1 MKRFRSV
8 LLKVILPLC
17 VCTTLTGAAFYKT
30 TLKNTDSTNP
40 LVDLGVIISVGGS
53 YLPGDFDSLTADET
67 TADDTSTDS
76 SDDTDANSKDSEST
90 ANTASTKPGTT
101 QSQTNDEKDNAVIE
115 VYGDKITYNGYEKDL
130 DRILVYIDS
139 CAKNKTHI
147 EFHIQYA
154 DYRILNAI
162 KTHLEEN
169 NITNYET
176 DYSF

>member
-17 VCTTLTGAAFYKT
+17 ICSTLTGAAFLKV
-30 TLKNTDSTNP
+30 TLKNTDPADP

-53 YLPGDFDSLTADET
+53 YLPGDFDSMNEEET
-67 TADDTSTDS
+67 VTDSETVPDS
-76 SDDTDANSKDSEST
+76 SDTSDASQTDTADQ
-90 ANTASTKPGTT
+90 ASVKPGTA
-101 QSQTNDEKDNAVIE
+101 QSQVSDEKEGAVIE

-139 CAKNKTHI
+139 CDRNKTHM

-154 DYRILNAI
+154 DYLILNAI
-162 KTHLEEN
+162 KTHLEEK
-169 NITNYET
+169 NITDYET